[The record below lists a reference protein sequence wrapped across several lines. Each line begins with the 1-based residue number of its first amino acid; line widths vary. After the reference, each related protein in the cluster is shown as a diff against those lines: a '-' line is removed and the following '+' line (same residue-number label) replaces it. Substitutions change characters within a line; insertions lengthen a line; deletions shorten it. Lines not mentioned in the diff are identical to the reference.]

1 MSYSNKKLWVR
12 YLKSGVNSMSETVYF
27 DSSKIVDFSHKN
39 MRLDTN
45 EHVDINEQIY
55 ELYDYLPLLY
65 SDESEKEYIENLF
78 CALKLSYS
86 NRLYQFAYIQLHMI
100 FMVCIYY
107 MLLQVNEVAQSEM
120 EKALYFMIKDKDRLK
135 KFYSNSN
142 TKNSK
147 LYFGSFACL
156 GESEVFLLLKIIGL
170 DSDLQGELAKLVE
183 ERNKYA
189 HANGNITITS
199 QSTIDEN
206 ISKYINTLERVYNLL
221 KPEIEILYKFTLSTP
236 EFYDSEIR
244 QYYEDD
250 LQIEEEFVRKY
261 FISQRQLNVCRKSNV
276 NAFSTLDGFGSI
288 KNLHIALSNYY
299 KNLFDEEIDSGLL

>member
-1 MSYSNKKLWVR
+1 
-12 YLKSGVNSMSETVYF
+12 MSETLYF
-27 DSSKIVDFSHKN
+27 DTSKIVNTISKS
-39 MRLDTN
+39 MKLDTY
-45 EHVDINEQIY
+45 DYDLINEQIF
-55 ELYDYLPLLY
+55 ELNNYLPLLY
-65 SDESEKEYIENLF
+65 NDESEKEYIESLF
-78 CALKLSYS
+78 RALELSYS
-86 NRLYQFAYIQLHMI
+86 NKLYQFAYIQLHMI

-107 MLLQVNEVAQSEM
+107 MLLQVNEIAQNEM
-120 EKALYFMIKDKDRLK
+120 EKALYFMIKDKDRLR
-135 KFYSNSN
+135 KFYGNSN
-142 TKNSK
+142 IKNGK

-156 GESEVFLLLKIIGL
+156 GESEVFLLLRIIGL

-199 QSTIDEN
+199 QTTIDEK

-221 KPEIEILYKFTLSTP
+221 KPETENLYKSTLTTP

-244 QYYEDD
+244 QYLEDD

-261 FISQRQLNVCRKSNV
+261 FISKKQLNTCRKINV
-276 NAFSTLDGFGSI
+276 NAFSSLDGFDNI

-299 KNLFDEEIDSGLL
+299 KSLSDEELAS